1 MKLERVTRDPQAVP
15 FPLVFGAL
23 AILCTVAAAI
33 LVRIPGAWLLTPL
46 RCPFLALTG
55 LPCPTCGGTRAFAAL
70 AGGNLWR
77 ALLLNPLVT
86 VTVVGILAAAAGS
99 LWRRLTR
106 RFALRFSLNRR
117 EEFALRGALATA
129 AALHWT
135 FLILR
140 R

>member
-1 MKLERVTRDPQAVP
+1 MKLERVARDPRAVP

-23 AILCTVAAAI
+23 AILCAAASAI
-33 LVRIPGAWLLTPL
+33 LLRIPEARLPASLH
-46 RCPFLALTG
+46 CPFLALTG

-86 VTVVGILAAAAGS
+86 VTVVGVFAAAAGS

-106 RFALRFSLNRR
+106 RPALRCALSRG
-117 EEFALRGALATA
+117 EAIALRGGVAAAL
-129 AALHWT
+129 ALHWT
-135 FLILR
+135 YLMLQG
-140 R
+140 